1 MLPGD
6 SHKQNS
12 RVKLVLSIFAIR
24 IKEMKVKTYL
34 WSHHKYLKFSGLRE
48 LFQTLRKTS
57 KDYKVHIIVLSSSSP
72 FIENFFPERRV
83 LHSSARVKI
92 SWLDSWNQTKL
103 YLVLTKQLYSLAQG
117 EISGKTL
124 PANCDIYGWS
134 GPQPARSLSLFQ
146 LQCYVFIFNVKQLF
160 AVICFV
166 KYLSISV
173 QFWFL
178 YFCFML

>member
-12 RVKLVLSIFAIR
+12 RVKLLLIIFAIR

-103 YLVLTKQLYSLAQG
+103 YLVLTKQNNYIPLRREKSQGKHSQLTVIFMGDLVHSRPDHLVYSN
-117 EISGKTL
+117 S
-124 PANCDIYGWS
+124 NVMF
-134 GPQPARSLSLFQ
+134 LF
-146 LQCYVFIFNVKQLF
+146 
-160 AVICFV
+160 
-166 KYLSISV
+166 S
-173 QFWFL
+173 
-178 YFCFML
+178 M